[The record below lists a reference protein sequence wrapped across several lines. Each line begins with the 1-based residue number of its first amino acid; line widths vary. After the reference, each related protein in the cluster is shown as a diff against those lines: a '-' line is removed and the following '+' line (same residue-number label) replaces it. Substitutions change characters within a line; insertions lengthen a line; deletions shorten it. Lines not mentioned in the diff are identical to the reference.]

1 MYTLM
6 RYLEPD
12 VLADMEMTHFDEWA
26 SVFGEVTVGQELK
39 PESVGKYQLK
49 TRFSNFNNLPE
60 LMTIFKEVAD
70 IRTADTLN
78 LDKPKAIV
86 KEVVAKPSRQQKRAI
101 KELGKRAAKI
111 RSGNVDPRED
121 NMLSVTNDGRKIGL
135 DQRLFNKNL
144 PDDPNSKVNLCV
156 NNVFD
161 IYKETADNRSTQMIF
176 CDMSTPKSD
185 TRQEQF
191 LVYRPAYI
199 SGHDDTGTGFECV
212 RKKVGFGNVKKN
224 ADKEVGFAEVKAHI
238 DKQTK
243 GTIDESDKL
252 RDGDIVI
259 IRRPT
264 EDMKNIVSEAAV
276 FENGKFITADSEE
289 NLNKLGMSGFEEMP
303 PKEFNIYDDIK
314 NNPDSAKLK
323 TIQRP

>member
-1 MYTLM
+1 
-6 RYLEPD
+6 
-12 VLADMEMTHFDEWA
+12 
-26 SVFGEVTVGQELK
+26 
-39 PESVGKYQLK
+39 
-49 TRFSNFNNLPE
+49 
-60 LMTIFKEVAD
+60 
-70 IRTADTLN
+70 
-78 LDKPKAIV
+78 
-86 KEVVAKPSRQQKRAI
+86 
-101 KELGKRAAKI
+101 
-111 RSGNVDPRED
+111 
-121 NMLSVTNDGRKIGL
+121 MLSVTNDGRKIGL

-144 PDDPNSKVNLCV
+144 PDDPNSKVNLYV